1 MLGEGMILFLDR
13 VTELL
18 FMRKKKKG
26 TKTKTPCNVPL
37 AIGAEL
43 TFRKVIH
50 LEGQL

>member
-1 MLGEGMILFLDR
+1 MILFLDR

-18 FMRKKKKG
+18 FMRKKKG

>member
-1 MLGEGMILFLDR
+1 MILFLDR

>member
-1 MLGEGMILFLDR
+1 MILFLDR

-43 TFRKVIH
+43 TFRKVIQ